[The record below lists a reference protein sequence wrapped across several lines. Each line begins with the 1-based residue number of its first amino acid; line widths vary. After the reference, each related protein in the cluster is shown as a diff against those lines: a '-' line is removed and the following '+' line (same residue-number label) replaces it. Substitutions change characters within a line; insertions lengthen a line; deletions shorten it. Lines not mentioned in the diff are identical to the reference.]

1 MPHTTSVDAD
11 EVKEEPS
18 EFNDDDYEY
27 PKHPSIILKKYR
39 VERIQLQDKMEKVP
53 YPRFVVCRRR
63 DLSPRP
69 FDYESNALTKLELPR
84 RAQTLFLM

>member
-1 MPHTTSVDAD
+1 MPHTRSVDAD

-27 PKHPSIILKKYR
+27 RSILQLFRKITD
-39 VERIQLQDKMEKVP
+39 VERIQLQDKMEKIP
-53 YPRFVVCRRR
+53 YARFVVCRRR

-84 RAQTLFLM
+84 RAQPFS